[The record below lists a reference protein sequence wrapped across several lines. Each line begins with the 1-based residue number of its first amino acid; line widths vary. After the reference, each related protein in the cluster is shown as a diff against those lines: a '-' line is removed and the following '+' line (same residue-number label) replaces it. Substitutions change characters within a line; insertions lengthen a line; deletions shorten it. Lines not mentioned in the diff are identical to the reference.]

1 MKTVMGTAINV
12 LRKTAGL
19 QREARSI
26 STGPSMIKLVNV
38 TKAFDSQVVLNNLN
52 LEIATGKIT
61 AVIGPSGEGKSVL
74 LKHMIGLMQPDS
86 GEVVVDGEVI
96 SRMRG
101 SNLNRMREIFG
112 MLFQNAALF
121 DSMTVFENVAFP
133 LEEKTRLS
141 PAQIRER
148 VLEALKDVG
157 LNGADNKK
165 YPDMLSGGMK
175 KRVGLAR
182 ALLLNPKIILFDE
195 PTTGLDPVI
204 CRTIHH
210 LIKDTHRKF
219 GYTAVIVSHEIPEI
233 FDISDHV
240 AMLYKGEIL
249 EMGTPKDIQRSTNPV
264 VRQFITGSLE
274 GPIRLVK

>member
-1 MKTVMGTAINV
+1 MKTVLGTAIDA
-12 LRKTAGL
+12 LRKTSGL
-19 QREARSI
+19 KRQARI
-26 STGPSMIKLVNV
+26 IQGGTAMIKLVNV
-38 TKAFDSQVVLNNLN
+38 TKAFDSQVVLRNLN

-61 AVIGPSGEGKSVL
+61 AIIGPSGEGKSVL
-74 LKHMIGLMQPDS
+74 LKHMIGLMQPDG
-86 GEVVVDGEVI
+86 GEVLVDGEVI
-96 SRMRG
+96 STMRG
-101 SNLNRMREIFG
+101 SNLNRMREKFG

-133 LEEKTRLS
+133 LEEKTRLGQ
-141 PAQIRER
+141 AQIRDR
-148 VLEALKDVG
+148 VEAALKDVG
-157 LNGADNKK
+157 LGNSDSKK

-249 EMGTPKDIQRSTNPV
+249 EMGSPKDIQRSTHPV